1 MVNLKKHNMNESYIY
16 YDFPFDSIYE
26 TSRKEASR
34 KKPIFFI
41 HKYFARRTT
50 CNFRLMLLSILS
62 NRSDD
67 VWKRFYSQCKLS
79 KSDNIKILDPF
90 MGGGTTIYESLRLNA
105 NVIILFAEK
114 ENIYD

>member
-1 MVNLKKHNMNESYIY
+1 MINLKKHKINESYIY
-16 YDFPFDSIYE
+16 YDFPFDNIYE

-50 CNFRLMLLSILS
+50 CNFRLMLLSMLS
-62 NRSDD
+62 DKNDN
-67 VWKRFYSQCKLS
+67 VWKNFYTQCKLPTNDS
-79 KSDNIKILDPF
+79 VKILYPF

-105 NVIILFAEK
+105 NVIGNDLQQI
-114 ENIYD
+114 